1 MGSMT
6 SRPKA
11 PSVQTVYM
19 PVYNPAP
26 DNTPPVVPAEPNP
39 NPDAEA
45 SARRAAGLLERSR
58 SAYGTV
64 LTGFRGLLNQ
74 QNTQQRKTL
83 LGE

>member
-11 PSVQTVYM
+11 PAVQTVYM

-26 DNTPPVVPAEPNP
+26 DTTMPETPEANS
-39 NPDAEA
+39 DADN

-74 QNTQQRKTL
+74 QSPQQRKTL